1 MRQLLKP
8 RGQLL
13 MTPRASCAKAQRPI
27 ASCGGGASTG
37 WLEVNNHNKTFRTLK
52 RRRAGAARMTYESVA
67 SHRPSDVSR
76 LDRACVVTS
85 RCALLFPFS
94 GWCSVRAGGRWE
106 ASFLLVF
113 NSLLVSACTLDLA
126 CLLANRVRRCG
137 ALDSGNC

>member
-52 RRRAGAARMTYESVA
+52 RRRAGAARMRAVA
-67 SHRPSDVSR
+67 SRRHSDVSR
-76 LDRACVVTS
+76 L
-85 RCALLFPFS
+85 
-94 GWCSVRAGGRWE
+94 VRVLCE
-106 ASFLLVF
+106 V
-113 NSLLVSACTLDLA
+113 
-126 CLLANRVRRCG
+126 
-137 ALDSGNC
+137 

>member
-85 RCALLFPFS
+85 RCAFS
-94 GWCSVRAGGRWE
+94 RLAVGAVFVRVAGGKQ
-106 ASFLLVF
+106 ASY
-113 NSLLVSACTLDLA
+113 
-126 CLLANRVRRCG
+126 
-137 ALDSGNC
+137 